1 MTDNQACRKGVILAG
16 GRGTRLYPVTEAVN
30 KQLLPIYDKPMI
42 YYPLSTLMLAGI
54 RDITIIT
61 RPQDV
66 EAFERLLGDGSRV
79 GISIRYDIQPH
90 PGGIAQALLIAKDFI
105 AKDPVALVL
114 GDNVF
119 YGTGFEDLL
128 VESAKRRAGATIFAY
143 PIKDPRQ
150 FGVVEMDSSGK
161 ALSLEEKPR
170 EPKSNLAA
178 VGLYFFDSQVCEIAS
193 SIKPSPR
200 GELEITDVNREY
212 LRRGQLHVQPLGR
225 GFAWLDTGTPE
236 TILYA
241 SSFVAAIEQR
251 QGLRIACIE
260 EVAFHKGFLSADE
273 LRALAKTLPPDYSEY
288 LLARLAE
295 AHSARKNG

>member
-1 MTDNQACRKGVILAG
+1 MTETQHCRKGVILAG

-54 RDITIIT
+54 RDIMIIT

-79 GISIRYDIQPH
+79 GISIRYEVQPK
-90 PGGIAQALLIAKDFI
+90 PGGIAQALLIAKNFI
-105 AKDPVALVL
+105 AGDPVALVL

-119 YGTGFEDLL
+119 YGAGFEDLL
-128 VESAKRRAGATIFAY
+128 VQSAQCRSGATVFAY

-150 FGVVEMDSSGK
+150 FGVVEMDPSGK
-161 ALSLEEKPR
+161 ALSLEEKPK
-170 EPKSNLAA
+170 EPKSNLA
-178 VGLYFFDSQVCEIAS
+178 VIGLYFFDGQVCEIAS
-193 SIKPSPR
+193 KIKPSAR

-212 LRRGQLHVQPLGR
+212 LRRGELKVQPLGR

-236 TILYA
+236 MILLA

-260 EVAFHKGFLSADE
+260 EVAYHKGFLSADQ
-273 LRALAKTLPPDYSEY
+273 LQKLAATLPGEYAEY
-288 LLARLAE
+288 LLARM
-295 AHSARKNG
+295 HDR